1 MTDFGEQFAKEFGL
15 THQEAL
21 DEIKQNSSRALDF
34 NKVYNNRVAERF
46 ERLIAQQRE
55 PSSDDEELL
64 AHADVRAR
72 KNYFKVPEAK
82 PRSDEAK
89 ALSKAKEEEAKA
101 KALSK
106 AKAKE
111 EEAASKAK
119 AKAEEA
125 EAKAKAKAEEAAVKQ
140 RAKQEELEAKQRAKA
155 EEAEAKQRAKQEEAE
170 AKAASKAKAK
180 AEEAEAKQRAKQEE
194 AASIARA
201 KALSK
206 AATSKAGREDA
217 TKATHRA
224 KRAKIGGGEQEVV
237 VAVTPVFD
245 YSTICDIPRE
255 TLYYLLIALYFL
267 IHQPCRLEA
276 CTDEFVEKV
285 LSKKYLLQ
293 IICRMRDVA
302 LGQGLKDVP
311 DIDEYIS
318 TICKSSRKY
327 PVIPMDDMSSYTKF
341 AYWAMVTSGPL
352 ARRFMLDKTAG
363 EIAEH
368 VRNPV
373 SNVQNGFGFFDELM
387 SVSEDSSQRL
397 RGFSFGESST
407 GSEMD
412 LSEGMRT
419 AISVVESQGKS
430 GAESA
435 PKLKEPMFFIGATP
449 FDPTRELMEEK
460 FISTRPS
467 SRCATPVV
475 VAQKHLA
482 VYSGEEEEEEEE
494 EEEDIWAKPDD
505 LNAQVPAADNYSTRS
520 FTPVVAEKKVALTA
534 GFSAAMDEEKL
545 AVSTTT
551 NNSSV
556 SAFDMELMNQ
566 LRVYNENVA
575 GIISLLRQKRPI
587 GDL

>member
-15 THQEAL
+15 THQEAM

-89 ALSKAKEEEAKA
+89 ALSKAKTKADEAEAKKRAKQEEAEA
-101 KALSK
+101 KK
-106 AKAKE
+106 RAKQ
-111 EEAASKAK
+111 EEAEAK
-119 AKAEEA
+119 KRAKQEEA
-125 EAKAKAKAEEAAVKQ
+125 EAKAKAKAEEASSIA
-140 RAKQEELEAKQRAKA
+140 RAKQRAKA
-155 EEAEAKQRAKQEEAE
+155 EEAEAKQRAKQEEAA
-170 AKAASKAKAK
+170 AKQIAKQ
-180 AEEAEAKQRAKQEE
+180 EEAAAKQRAKQEE
-194 AASIARA
+194 AEA
-201 KALSK
+201 KAL
-206 AATSKAGREDA
+206 SKAGREDA
-217 TKATHRA
+217 TKGSQRA

-237 VAVTPVFD
+237 VAMAPVFD

-494 EEEDIWAKPDD
+494 EEEDIWAKPDG
-505 LNAQVPAADNYSTRS
+505 LKAQVPAADNYSTRS
-520 FTPVVAEKKVALTA
+520 FTPVVAEEKVALTA
-534 GFSAAMDEEKL
+534 GFSTAMDEEKP

>member
-1 MTDFGEQFAKEFGL
+1 
-15 THQEAL
+15 
-21 DEIKQNSSRALDF
+21 
-34 NKVYNNRVAERF
+34 
-46 ERLIAQQRE
+46 
-55 PSSDDEELL
+55 
-64 AHADVRAR
+64 
-72 KNYFKVPEAK
+72 
-82 PRSDEAK
+82 
-89 ALSKAKEEEAKA
+89 
-101 KALSK
+101 
-106 AKAKE
+106 
-111 EEAASKAK
+111 
-119 AKAEEA
+119 
-125 EAKAKAKAEEAAVKQ
+125 
-140 RAKQEELEAKQRAKA
+140 
-155 EEAEAKQRAKQEEAE
+155 
-170 AKAASKAKAK
+170 
-180 AEEAEAKQRAKQEE
+180 
-194 AASIARA
+194 
-201 KALSK
+201 
-206 AATSKAGREDA
+206 
-217 TKATHRA
+217 
-224 KRAKIGGGEQEVV
+224 
-237 VAVTPVFD
+237 
-245 YSTICDIPRE
+245 
-255 TLYYLLIALYFL
+255 
-267 IHQPCRLEA
+267 
-276 CTDEFVEKV
+276 
-285 LSKKYLLQ
+285 LLQ

-482 VYSGEEEEEEEE
+482 VYSGEEE
-494 EEEDIWAKPDD
+494 
-505 LNAQVPAADNYSTRS
+505 DNYSTRS
-520 FTPVVAEKKVALTA
+520 FTPVVAEEKVALTA
-534 GFSAAMDEEKL
+534 GFSTAMDEEKP